1 MSKVPVHYYS
11 YSSVN
16 TYNTRNT
23 NNIPLL
29 KVKHNFFQYSFFP
42 SVVIE
47 WNKLYQSIRNLQT
60 LKIFKKTL
68 LKFIRDSV
76 NNIFNY
82 RNSKGVKLLTRL
94 RVDLSLRCERNFK
107 QSQQSGIGVFI
118 VNFDHISHLLL
129 VFQLLTLN
137 K

>member
-1 MSKVPVHYYS
+1 MVEETVLHFKIFRYQCLKYLFSVIPT
-11 YSSVN
+11 SSVN

-47 WNKLYQSIRNLQT
+47 WNKLYENIRNLQT
-60 LKIFKKTL
+60 LKIFKKSL
-68 LKFIRDSV
+68 LKFILASV
-76 NNIFNY
+76 NNIFNC

-94 RVDLSLRCERNFK
+94 RVPS
-107 QSQQSGIGVFI
+107 
-118 VNFDHISHLLL
+118 
-129 VFQLLTLN
+129 
-137 K
+137 